1 MNAAA
6 NAAFFDP
13 AQVDATFHPL
23 SLRPEPTSYAAA
35 DMASHAPSFDAAF
48 AAFSNAF
55 QTSAATYA
63 AFYAASSNALLTNAA
78 AYVATS
84 TGIWL
89 VILPPSMLLI
99 RPLQPLLML
108 FRPVQLLMLL
118 LPVLL
123 TEIWLLILPP
133 FPILL
138 TKELWLLIL

>member
-1 MNAAA
+1 MDNFLNAAA

-35 DMASHAPSFDAAF
+35 NTASHAPSFDAAF
-48 AAFSNAF
+48 AAFFNAF

-84 TGIWL
+84 TGISVAEALSWYFSIS
-89 VILPPSMLLI
+89 VNKICKIMKI
-99 RPLQPLLML
+99 
-108 FRPVQLLMLL
+108 FG
-118 LPVLL
+118 
-123 TEIWLLILPP
+123 
-133 FPILL
+133 
-138 TKELWLLIL
+138 